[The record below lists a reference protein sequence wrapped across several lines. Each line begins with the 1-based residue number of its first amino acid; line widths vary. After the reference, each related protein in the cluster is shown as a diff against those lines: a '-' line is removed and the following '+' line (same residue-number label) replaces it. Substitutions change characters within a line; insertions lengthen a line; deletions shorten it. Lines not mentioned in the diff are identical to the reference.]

1 MSGAAGVQP
10 LDPGAAPD
18 PSDPHREVLYRCEH
32 AALPDGGRRFHRF
45 AELERFVNSVVLG
58 AWWESSFPDA
68 PLEVTVLRRSAG
80 ATFSAAHVTADGT
93 EAVLWVR
100 AGSWDAVTVV
110 HELAHVAV
118 GARVGADGPHGT
130 EFATALLV
138 CWRELLGVQAYGA
151 LRSAFD
157 TNGIPYRRE
166 RLA

>member
-1 MSGAAGVQP
+1 MSSAA
-10 LDPGAAPD
+10 DPSTQQAD

-32 AALPDGGRRFHRF
+32 QALPSGGRRFRRF
-45 AELERFVNSVVLG
+45 GELEQFVQSVVLG
-58 AWWESSFPDA
+58 AWWEATFPDA

-80 ATFSAAHVTADGT
+80 ATFSAAHVEADGT
-93 EAVLWVR
+93 EAVVWLR

-118 GARVGADGPHGT
+118 GAHPGPDGPHGT
-130 EFATALLV
+130 AFATTLLV

-166 RLA
+166 RLG